1 MSAQPLRIAWALEVI
16 APKPSDRL
24 LEIGCGQGLAVAAL
38 CEGLTSGTIL
48 AIDRS
53 ATMIAAA
60 RRRNQNHERDG
71 KATFATMALADMPVG
86 QQRFDKV
93 FAINVNLFWRDA
105 AREVAIIRSVLA
117 PRGRLHLVF
126 EPPTAAQV
134 GRIAKETV
142 ARLEAGGFSGAV
154 VRKGTGT
161 TARLIHVSAA

>member
-1 MSAQPLRIAWALEVI
+1 MRIGWALESI

-24 LEIGCGQGLAVAAL
+24 LEIGCGQGVAVAAV

-60 RRRNQNHERDG
+60 RRRNRDHEGEG
-71 KATFATMALADMPVG
+71 KATFAAMALADMTFG
-86 QQRFDKV
+86 SQRFDKI

-105 AREVAIIRSVLA
+105 ARELAIVRTVLA
-117 PRGRLHLVF
+117 PRGRLHLIF
-126 EPPTAAQV
+126 EPPTVAQV
-134 GRIAKETV
+134 ERIAKETAV
-142 ARLEAGGFSGAV
+142 RLEVGGFSNAV

-161 TARLIHVSAA
+161 AARLIHISAA

>member
-1 MSAQPLRIAWALEVI
+1 M

-24 LEIGCGQGLAVAAL
+24 LEIGCGHGLAVAAV
-38 CEGLTSGTIL
+38 CEGSTSGTIL

-60 RRRNQNHERDG
+60 RRRNHDHERDG
-71 KATFATMALADMPVG
+71 KATFATMALADMTFG
-86 QQRFDKV
+86 SRRFDKV

-105 AREVAIIRSVLA
+105 ARELAIIRNVLA
-117 PRGRLHLVF
+117 PRGRLHLIF
-126 EPPTAAQV
+126 EPPTAGQV
-134 GRIAKETV
+134 ERITRETA

-154 VRKGTGT
+154 VRKGAGT